1 MIHSYSV
8 GMPGLMTYQVP
19 FPLSFLA
26 SMSREIAKDIED
38 LVGDREGGAEPPLR
52 TSEEQM
58 TFNRDD
64 SFHGTGQ

>member
-26 SMSREIAKDIED
+26 SMSREIDKDIED
-38 LVGDREGGAEPPLR
+38 MAGDMARGAIWRWWRWLI
-52 TSEEQM
+52 S
-58 TFNRDD
+58 
-64 SFHGTGQ
+64 SFCYR